1 MSNNDNKPDWRFRPE
16 EEEHDIYDLHTAT
29 LREPPEPEEGRER
42 PPWWLWTISVLLIF
56 WAGFYV
62 GRYSGEFGP
71 YVHQLQEEE
80 ISDVPSQGKMQV
92 DKEKVSGS
100 EVYANVCAACHQPGG
115 EGVPGAFPPLAGS
128 KWVAGDPE
136 IPIKII
142 LHGLKGPIEVRGETY
157 NAVMPQ
163 WGDKLSDG
171 EVSAVL
177 NYIRSSWGNSAG
189 EISSELVKEV
199 RDKTSGRNT
208 QWTVEELNKP
218 EE

>member
-1 MSNNDNKPDWRFRPE
+1 MSNNGRKPDWRFRPE
-16 EEEHDIYDLHTAT
+16 EEEHDIYDLHSAT

-71 YVHQLQEEE
+71 YVHQLQQEE
-80 ISDVPSQGKMQV
+80 ISAAPSDGKTQL

-128 KWVAGDPE
+128 DWVTGDPE
-136 IPIKII
+136 IPVRII
-142 LHGLKGPIEVRGETY
+142 LHGLAGPVEVQGVSY
-157 NAVMPQ
+157 NAVMPG
-163 WGDKLSDG
+163 WGQKLSDS
-171 EVSAVL
+171 EIASVV
-177 NYIRSSWGNSAG
+177 NYIRTNWGNSAESIDAG
-189 EISSELVKEV
+189 LVQRIRENTAGRDNNWTADELREFM
-199 RDKTSGRNT
+199 
-208 QWTVEELNKP
+208 E
-218 EE
+218 